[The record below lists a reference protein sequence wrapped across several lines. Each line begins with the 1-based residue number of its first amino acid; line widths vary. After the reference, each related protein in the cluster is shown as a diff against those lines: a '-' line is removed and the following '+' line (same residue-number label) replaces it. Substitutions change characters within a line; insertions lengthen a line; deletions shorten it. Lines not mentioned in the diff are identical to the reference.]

1 MDKIWNKIINPDERE
16 ADTDEGLE
24 KQREFEKAIFIL

>member
-24 KQREFEKAIFIL
+24 KHNVFF